1 MPLPKVRPDLFCQE
15 VSEGCVLYD
24 SKGRKVFV
32 LNPTAAYVWNC
43 CDGEHDVE
51 AMVDELAR
59 ALEKNAPTRVRLKS
73 DVEKALSDFRTN
85 GLLA

>member
-1 MPLPKVRPDLFCQE
+1 MALPKVRPDLFCQE

-24 SKGRKVFV
+24 AKGRKVFV

-43 CDGEHDVE
+43 CDGEHDVD
-51 AMVDELAR
+51 AMIDELAK
-59 ALEKNAPTRVRLKS
+59 ALEEKAPSRTRLKG
-73 DVEKALSDFRTN
+73 DVEKALAEFRTM